1 MYSNNIARVINFMST
16 VSIVQ
21 SLVVLCSVG
30 SFREIYIFWTAW
42 VLTCFNFIAILF
54 LKYMYSNEACVTEI
68 CLKYGYG
75 KALSTYSSIGP
86 NAQKYLKIQ
95 FRIFKICMKPNITG
109 QCWTGNFG

>member
-1 MYSNNIARVINFMST
+1 
-16 VSIVQ
+16 
-21 SLVVLCSVG
+21 
-30 SFREIYIFWTAW
+30 
-42 VLTCFNFIAILF
+42 
-54 LKYMYSNEACVTEI
+54 MYSNEACVTEI

-109 QCWTGNFG
+109 QC